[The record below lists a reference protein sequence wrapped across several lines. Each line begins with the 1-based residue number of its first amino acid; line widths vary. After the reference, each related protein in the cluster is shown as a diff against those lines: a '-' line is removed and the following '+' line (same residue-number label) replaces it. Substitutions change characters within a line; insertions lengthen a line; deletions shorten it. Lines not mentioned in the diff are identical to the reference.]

1 MSDNEHLVSTC
12 GHKPAGM
19 PRSNQYDQ
27 RLGKLFALAPVLLY
41 DCQGLPME
49 PKLKARV
56 LIVDD
61 DLGVLQAAK
70 LYLKQHVESVDIMDR
85 PQDMLQA
92 LQNIQYDVILLDMN
106 FTRDLTSGEE
116 GFYYLRKVKTIM
128 PATEVVLITAYGD
141 VELAVKAI
149 KEGATDFVIKP
160 WQNEK
165 LLATVTTACQLSK
178 TRNQVRAL
186 QSQRE
191 HLIDNINKPFYNL
204 LGTSGPMQEVF
215 EMIKKVSKTD
225 ANILILGENGTGK
238 ELVSRAIH
246 RDSQRSRQPFISVDM
261 GAITET
267 LFESELFGHKRGAFT
282 DAKND
287 RAGHFEVACGGT
299 LFLDEICNL
308 PYTLQAKIL
317 RVLETREV
325 KRVGTNQ
332 SIPVDIRLIC
342 ATNSD
347 IHQLVREN
355 KFREDLLY
363 RINTIEIKLPPLR
376 ERGADIILLAET
388 FLQEYSRKY
397 QKSTRQLAPETRNR
411 LLDYHWPGNIREL
424 RHAIERAV
432 IMAEEDILTPDDFF
446 LHPRTSPQGREA
458 ASLNLEEM
466 EAQSILRALEKH
478 AQVISK
484 AARELG
490 LSRAALYRRMEK
502 YNIAP

>member
-1 MSDNEHLVSTC
+1 
-12 GHKPAGM
+12 
-19 PRSNQYDQ
+19 
-27 RLGKLFALAPVLLY
+27 
-41 DCQGLPME
+41 ME
-49 PKLKARV
+49 PTLKARV

-61 DLGVLQAAK
+61 DLGVLQAAR

-85 PQDMLQA
+85 PQDMLQS
-92 LQNIQYDVILLDMN
+92 LQSIHYDVILLDMN

-116 GFYYLRKVKTIM
+116 GFFYLRKIKAVA
-128 PATEVVLITAYGD
+128 PRTEVVLITAYGD

-165 LLATVTTACQLSK
+165 LLATVTMAVQLSM
-178 TRNQVRAL
+178 TRNQVRSL
-186 QSQRE
+186 QSQKE
-191 HLIDNINKPFYNL
+191 NLIDSINKPFYNL
-204 LGTSGPMQEVF
+204 LGTSDPMQEVF
-215 EMIKKVSKTD
+215 DMIKKVSKTD

-261 GAITET
+261 GAIPET

-282 DAKND
+282 DAKTD

-299 LFLDEICNL
+299 LFLDEIGNL
-308 PYTLQAKIL
+308 PYTLQARIL

-325 KRVGTNQ
+325 KRVGSNQ
-332 SIPVDIRLIC
+332 AVPVDIRLIC

-347 IHQLVREN
+347 IHQLVRDN

-376 ERGADIILLAET
+376 ERGTDILLLAET
-388 FLQEYSRKY
+388 FLQEYCRKY
-397 QKSTRQLAPETRNR
+397 QKPLRKLAADTRRR
-411 LLDYHWPGNIREL
+411 LLEYHWPGNIREL

-432 IMAEEDILTPDDFF
+432 IMGETHSLTPDDFF
-446 LHPRTSPQGREA
+446 LSARTTPDRREVS
-458 ASLNLEEM
+458 SLNLEEM
-466 EAQSILRALEKH
+466 EAQSIVRALEKH
-478 AQVISK
+478 AHVISR
-484 AARELG
+484 AAGELG

-502 YNIAP
+502 YGITP

>member
-1 MSDNEHLVSTC
+1 MSDNGHQLSGFEHLFE
-12 GHKPAGM
+12 
-19 PRSNQYDQ
+19 PRLSRDQ
-27 RLGKLFALAPVLLY
+27 GLSRYPRLFALALLLLY
-41 DCQGLPME
+41 DLRME
-49 PKLKARV
+49 PKLNARM

-61 DLGVLQAAK
+61 DLGVLQAAR

-85 PQDMLQA
+85 PQDMIQA
-92 LQNIQYDVILLDMN
+92 LQSVQFDVILLDMN

-116 GFYYLRKVKTIM
+116 GFFYLRKIREAAPST
-128 PATEVVLITAYGD
+128 AVVLITAYGD

-165 LLATVTTACQLSK
+165 LLATVTTAYQLSA

-191 HLIDNINKPFYNL
+191 QLIDNINKPFYNL
-204 LGTSGPMQEVF
+204 LGNSGPMREIC
-215 EMIKKVSKTD
+215 EMIQKVSKTD

-246 RDSQRSRQPFISVDM
+246 RDSHRSHQPFISVDL
-261 GAITET
+261 GAIPET

-299 LFLDEICNL
+299 LFLDEIGNL
-308 PYTLQAKIL
+308 PYTMQAKIL
-317 RVLETREV
+317 RVLESREV
-325 KRVGTNQ
+325 KRVGSNQ
-332 SIPVDIRLIC
+332 LIPMDIRLIC

-347 IHQLVREN
+347 IHQSVREK

-376 ERGADIILLAET
+376 ERGEDIILLAET
-388 FLQEYSRKY
+388 FLNEYSRKY
-397 QKSTRQLAPETRNR
+397 KKPPRKLELETRRQLMAH
-411 LLDYHWPGNIREL
+411 HWPGNIREL
-424 RHAIERAV
+424 RHAMERAV
-432 IMAEEDILTPDDFF
+432 IMGEKETLTPDDFF
-446 LHPRTSPQGREA
+446 LSRKLSSSVPEMH
-458 ASLNLEEM
+458 SLNLEKQE
-466 EAQSILRALEKH
+466 ERSIVHALEKH
-478 AQVISK
+478 HHVISR
-484 AARELG
+484 AAQELG

-502 YNIAP
+502 YNLIP